1 MSMPLIIGLVSLL
14 LILIVGYNII
24 IQYRQKLESSKQ
36 QELARFIAIIDATED
51 LIGNAHHLP
60 YSKELLVCLN
70 QRVLSSLES
79 MYEVDTSDKSLPQR
93 IKNVGEQIRQLQ
105 ENYSNADV
113 ASFKVPTT
121 DKQAIGML
129 QLVKRLKVVIKGEHS
144 KGRMPTQA
152 FVAENARLEG
162 IQLRIN
168 IENVIKRANDARIK
182 RQLGT
187 SKQLLKKGID
197 ALATKNDTY
206 ANQAREK
213 LQQMLNDIDNSQ
225 SRNHEHERQQLMDK
239 EHDDIDVL
247 FQPKRKW

>member
-1 MSMPLIIGLVSLL
+1 MSIPLIIGLIALL

-24 IQYRQKLESSKQ
+24 IQYRQRIENTKH
-36 QELARFIAIIDATED
+36 QELTKYIAIIDATEE

-60 YSKELLVCLN
+60 YSKDLLVCLN
-70 QRVLSSLES
+70 QRVLHALEG
-79 MYEVDTSDKSLPQR
+79 MRDTDPSDKSFPVR
-93 IKNVGEQIRQLQ
+93 IKNVSEQMRQLK
-105 ENYSNADV
+105 ETYSDADV
-113 ASFKVPTT
+113 SPFKVPST

-129 QLVKRLKVVIKGEHS
+129 QLVKRLKTVIKNEHS

-152 FVAENARLEG
+152 FVTENARLEG

-187 SKQLLKKGID
+187 AKQLLKKGID
-197 ALATKNDTY
+197 VLASKNDNY
-206 ANQAREK
+206 ANQARDK
-213 LQQMLNDIDNSQ
+213 LQAMLSEIDNSQ
-225 SRNHEHERQQLMDK
+225 SRNQEQERQQIIEK
-239 EHDDIDVL
+239 EQDELDVL

>member
-36 QELARFIAIIDATED
+36 QELAKFIAVIDATED

-70 QRVLSSLES
+70 QRVLSSLEG
-79 MYEVDTSDKSLPQR
+79 MLEVDPSDKSLPQR
-93 IKNVGEQIRQLQ
+93 IKNVAEQIRQLQ

-144 KGRMPTQA
+144 KGRMPTQS

-168 IENVIKRANDARIK
+168 IENVIKRANDARNK

-197 ALATKNDTY
+197 ALASKNDNY

-213 LQQMLNDIDNSQ
+213 LQKMLMEIDSSQ
-225 SRNHEHERQQLMDK
+225 NLSHEQERQQMIEK
-239 EHDDIDVL
+239 EQDELDVL

>member
-1 MSMPLIIGLVSLL
+1 MSIPLMIGLISLL

-24 IQYRQKLESSKQ
+24 IQYRQRLESAKH
-36 QELARFIAIIDATED
+36 QELAKFIAIIDATED

-70 QRVLSSLES
+70 QRILHALES
-79 MYEVDTSDKSLPQR
+79 MSEADPSDRNLPAR
-93 IKNVGEQIRQLQ
+93 IKNVAEQINQLQ
-105 ENYSNADV
+105 QNYSNADV
-113 ASFKVPTT
+113 ASFKVPST

-129 QLVKRLKVVIKGEHS
+129 QLVKRLKTVIKSEHS
-144 KGRMPTQA
+144 KGRFATQA

-168 IENVIKRANDARIK
+168 IENVIKRANDARMK

-187 SKQLLKKGID
+187 AKQLLKKGID
-197 ALATKNDTY
+197 VLASKNDNY
-206 ANQAREK
+206 ANQTRDK
-213 LQQMLNDIDNSQ
+213 LQKMLGEIDSSQ
-225 SRNHEHERQQLMDK
+225 NQNHEHERQQIIEK
-239 EHDDIDVL
+239 EQDDLDVL

>member
-1 MSMPLIIGLVSLL
+1 MSIPLIIGLIALL
-14 LILIVGYNII
+14 LFLIVGYNII
-24 IQYRQKLESSKQ
+24 IQYRQRIENTKH
-36 QELARFIAIIDATED
+36 QELAKFIAIIDATEE

-70 QRVLSSLES
+70 QRVLYALEG
-79 MYEVDTSDKSLPQR
+79 MREVDPSDKSLPVR
-93 IKNVGEQIRQLQ
+93 IKNVSEQMRQLK
-105 ENYSNADV
+105 ETYSD
-113 ASFKVPTT
+113 SDITPFKVPST

-129 QLVKRLKVVIKGEHS
+129 QLVKRLKTVIKSEHS

-152 FVAENARLEG
+152 FVNENARLEN

-168 IENVIKRANDARIK
+168 IENVVKRANDARIK

-187 SKQLLKKGID
+187 AKQLLKKGID
-197 ALATKNDTY
+197 ALASKNDNY

-213 LQQMLNDIDNSQ
+213 LQAMLEEVDSSQ
-225 SRNHEHERQQLMDK
+225 SRTQEQERQQIIEK
-239 EHDDIDVL
+239 EQDELDVL

>member
-14 LILIVGYNII
+14 LVLIVGYNII

-36 QELARFIAIIDATED
+36 QELAKFIAIIDATEE
-51 LIGNAHHLP
+51 LIGYAHLLP

-70 QRVLSSLES
+70 RRVLFSLES
-79 MYEVDTSDKSLPQR
+79 MRETDPSDKSLPQR
-93 IKNVGEQIRQLQ
+93 INNVSEQIRQLQ
-105 ENYSNADV
+105 ETYSNDDV
-113 ASFKVPTT
+113 ASFKVPST
-121 DKQAIGML
+121 DKQAIVML
-129 QLVKRLKVVIKGEHS
+129 QLVKRLKNVIKGEHS

-162 IQLRIN
+162 IQLRVN
-168 IENVIKRANDARIK
+168 IENVIKRANDARLK

-187 SKQLLKKGID
+187 AKQLLKRGIEV
-197 ALATKNDTY
+197 LSSKNDNY

-213 LQQMLNDIDNSQ
+213 LMQMLNEIDNSQ
-225 SRNHEHERQQLMDK
+225 NRNHEQERQQMIEK
-239 EHDDIDVL
+239 EQDELDVL

>member
-36 QELARFIAIIDATED
+36 QELAKYIAIIDTTEE

-60 YSKELLVCLN
+60 YTKELLVCLN
-70 QRVLSSLES
+70 RRVLFSLES
-79 MYEVDTSDKSLPQR
+79 MRETDPTDKSLPHR
-93 IKNVGEQIRQLQ
+93 INNVAEQIRQLQ
-105 ENYSNADV
+105 ESYSNNDV
-113 ASFKVPTT
+113 ASFKVPNT

-129 QLVKRLKVVIKGEHS
+129 QLVKRLKNVIKGEHS
-144 KGRMPTQA
+144 KGRMPTQS

-168 IENVIKRANDARIK
+168 IENVIKRANDARVK

-187 SKQLLKKGID
+187 AKQLLKRGLEV
-197 ALATKNDTY
+197 LASKNDNY

-213 LQQMLNDIDNSQ
+213 LTQMLNEIDNSQ
-225 SRNHEHERQQLMDK
+225 NRSNEQERQQMIEK
-239 EHDDIDVL
+239 EQDELDVL

>member
-1 MSMPLIIGLVSLL
+1 MSIPLMIGLIALL
-14 LILIVGYNII
+14 LILIVGYNVI
-24 IQYRQKLESSKQ
+24 IQYRQRLESAKH
-36 QELARFIAIIDATED
+36 QELAKFIAIIDATEE

-70 QRVLSSLES
+70 QRILHALENMS
-79 MYEVDTSDKSLPQR
+79 ETDPSDKSLPPR
-93 IKNVGEQIRQLQ
+93 IKNVAAQIRQLQ
-105 ENYSNADV
+105 ENYSNNDIAP
-113 ASFKVPTT
+113 FKVPST

-129 QLVKRLKVVIKGEHS
+129 QLVKRLKTVIKNEHS
-144 KGRMPTQA
+144 KGRFATQA

-168 IENVIKRANDARIK
+168 IENVIKRANDARMK

-187 SKQLLKKGID
+187 AKQLLKKGID
-197 ALATKNDTY
+197 ALASKNDNY

-213 LQQMLNDIDNSQ
+213 LQMLLGEIDSSQ
-225 SRNHEHERQQLMDK
+225 NLNHEQERQQMIDK
-239 EHDDIDVL
+239 EQDELDVL

>member
-1 MSMPLIIGLVSLL
+1 MSIPLMIGLISLL
-14 LILIVGYNII
+14 LVLVIGYNVIV
-24 IQYRQKLESSKQ
+24 QYRQRLESAKH
-36 QELARFIAIIDATED
+36 QELAKFIATIDATEE

-70 QRVLSSLES
+70 QRVLHSLES
-79 MYEVDTSDKSLPQR
+79 MSETDPSDKSLPPR
-93 IKNVGEQIRQLQ
+93 IRNVRDQIRQLQ

-113 ASFKVPTT
+113 TPFKVPST

-129 QLVKRLKVVIKGEHS
+129 QLVKRLKTVIRNEHS
-144 KGRMPTQA
+144 KGRFPTQA

-168 IENVIKRANDARIK
+168 IENVIKRANDAKAK

-187 SKQLLKKGID
+187 AKQLLKKGID
-197 ALATKNDTY
+197 VLASKNDNY

-213 LQQMLNDIDNSQ
+213 LQGMLLDIDDSQ
-225 SRNHEHERQQLMDK
+225 NQSHEQERQQMIDR
-239 EHDDIDVL
+239 EQDDLDVL

>member
-1 MSMPLIIGLVSLL
+1 MSMPLIIGLVGLL
-14 LILIVGYNII
+14 LVLIIGYNII
-24 IQYRQKLESSKQ
+24 IQYRQKLQSSKQ
-36 QELARFIAIIDATED
+36 QELAKYIAIIDATED

-70 QRVLSSLES
+70 KRILYSLQS
-79 MYEVDTSDKSLPQR
+79 MLDTDPSDKSLPQR
-93 IKNVGEQIRQLQ
+93 IDNVAEQIRQLQ
-105 ENYSNADV
+105 DNYSASDV
-113 ASFKVPTT
+113 ATFKVPST

-129 QLVKRLKVVIKGEHS
+129 QLVKRLKTVIKSEHS
-144 KGRMPTQA
+144 KGRMPTQS

-168 IENVIKRANDARIK
+168 IENVIKRANDATAK

-187 SKQLLKKGID
+187 AKQLLKKGLD
-197 ALATKNDTY
+197 VLATKNDNY

-213 LQQMLNDIDNSQ
+213 LQQMLADIDSNQ
-225 SRNHEHERQQLMDK
+225 NRNQEQQRQQRIEKD
-239 EHDDIDVL
+239 HDELDVL